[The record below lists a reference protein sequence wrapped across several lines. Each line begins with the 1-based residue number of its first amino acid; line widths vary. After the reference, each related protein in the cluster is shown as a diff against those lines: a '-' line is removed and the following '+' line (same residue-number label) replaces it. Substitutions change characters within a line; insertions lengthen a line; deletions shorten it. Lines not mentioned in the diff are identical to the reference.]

1 MNSSYLTLGLIR
13 LKNFDYTK
21 QQIHLLVFFKGK
33 TIPREIA
40 HYSVENVVLV
50 LKRYLNVS
58 ALVALFL
65 K

>member
-1 MNSSYLTLGLIR
+1 MNSSYLTFGWIR
-13 LKNFDYTK
+13 LKNFDYAK
-21 QQIHLLVFFKGK
+21 QQIHLLVFLKRK
-33 TIPREIA
+33 TTRREIV

-50 LKRYLNVS
+50 PKTYLNVS